1 MNAKAASRVEAIAS
15 IRVFVFARIPPPED
29 EKKEALRSCSLRGF
43 DFILVILVVVFVFV
57 FGDGGFCRRGH
68 RGGRG
73 EQKKKEEE
81 DSAFAAT
88 VVVVDDSI
96 IIIIIFIYTR
106 NCFVV
111 LYVFVVSCVFFCFLF
126 FFVFFFFRQKVRQK
140 KRTLLCRLKSVC
152 VWILFNS
159 ITTHFFGTKIKV
171 LLLGE
176 MEVMEARTKGSGWE
190 ITSTLNAQEKKK
202 KKKNDEE
209 LVACAEKE
217 EEEEEEE
224 EAIFKNAIQSFS
236 LISALRYAP
245 TRDGVHQRTGESA
258 KGAVSRSSKK
268 PMRSGNE
275 ENELDGAALTE
286 IRSNSSRKKRKQRDV
301 RKTKSLERKLSENQQ
316 HDDVQPQEEF
326 EEEEEEEEEDRR
338 QQNNSITTAV
348 KERGFFALYGDEAN
362 VRLKQADTNEDLAK
376 KEEDG
381 RRKISPPETKISY
394 ANMRKEAVPGTVQ
407 ITSASGK
414 NYVVSSSTKGWSEVG
429 SNNALKAIERIET
442 GPIIPAST
450 STRAPDEAAG
460 SCGIF
465 STGSG
470 KIITFKNIEK
480 SLAKGRALLSDP
492 DTNGEAPSSPQN
504 VNHRSQY
511 LNALN
516 SKVVENGPL
525 DYHTPMNSSR
535 QAPRAG
541 GGGGGGGGLGSS
553 IFSTGNGKTMRVSE
567 ASLEKARMLLD
578 ANEAANKTP
587 MNTSHVGSSAQTMS
601 EKRPP
606 GFPFVEKE
614 TRAPNSAPSA
624 AHFRAAYNYQHHQ
637 QRQYQNL
644 SRMNPEQHRA
654 LGVNALTP
662 PAGSTRMALQ
672 QQKQSTLNHLP
683 THDLFKSR
691 IHREPL
697 SKYFDGA
704 LPFSKMSDAPMTDIL
719 ASRITFDNAQEY
731 RINNIIK
738 SAVASSLDA
747 QSLTLGWRDI
757 RDLMFTRGA
766 KEKNLGEDW
775 CANAYRHVVWT
786 AASLKR
792 AFSGKANQALS
803 AKHLLER
810 MMYRY
815 EREINQSRRPIL
827 RKVLER
833 DSPPTVPMILLVSAV
848 RSFGILLEEDEENEE
863 NEGVKEKCKNF
874 YSAEIEVSDGWYSIR
889 AVLDEELSSHLRA
902 NRIRP
907 GSKMFVQNCQLSG
920 IPEGEGVQPLKPEA
934 YKARL
939 LLHSN
944 SCRPCEWDAKLG
956 LQKVN
961 LTVPLRSVRTDGG
974 DVPRVLLKISRHFP
988 PVYRERSLASRDNDG
1003 NVDSAAPIFVTR
1015 REESEIA
1022 EREKFETQQRRVVE
1036 KAVSKDNVENE
1047 LRDRNDYEEAVNV
1060 NRTSHFER
1068 QRDLRQEEVKLRA
1081 LEEAG
1086 IPERRNV
1093 SRVCKILTH
1102 GLMSDTK
1109 RRHRIDTSGDN
1120 NCTSGFDQ
1128 AVVMV
1133 WDADEAFSSGLEEG
1147 SVYAV
1152 THLKSSEG
1160 KDDARQK
1167 TLQLSV
1173 TKHTR
1178 WTKISPDTLQNAGL
1192 QIVEKIAYGSES
1204 YLDCLAIHLLT
1215 GPRFVENDGRRFARW
1230 MFFVEIKNDDGSIH
1244 TNTIEL
1250 FALKVSSWDEDELD
1264 KNCTRWTNVCQK
1276 SNHHCV
1282 IVKNITP
1289 CGFDERNRV
1298 KKSSASVDVLEV
1310 ASASASLRNGK
1321 HLARRFDRFQ
1331 SSYGDKTRGYI
1342 QSMKL
1347 RATALVNNSN
1357 SAAVSKEIVK
1367 EPTLSQFTPPRVE
1380 FNEDEPGSDGQRVRR
1395 RSSIRFSDSEG
1406 WGGSQFPHSVIEDC
1420 LKERAESLEEPRT
1433 GVPK

>member
-1 MNAKAASRVEAIAS
+1 MVM
-15 IRVFVFARIPPPED
+15 
-29 EKKEALRSCSLRGF
+29 
-43 DFILVILVVVFVFV
+43 
-57 FGDGGFCRRGH
+57 
-68 RGGRG
+68 
-73 EQKKKEEE
+73 
-81 DSAFAAT
+81 
-88 VVVVDDSI
+88 VVVDEDKEENKEENKKRKKKKRKKRKKKREKTARSLCSTTTTVSSSVS
-96 IIIIIFIYTR
+96 FLYTR
-106 NCFVV
+106 VTVLLLFLSCFV
-111 LYVFVVSCVFFCFLF
+111 LFCFF
-126 FFVFFFFRQKVRQK
+126 SSETNK
-140 KRTLLCRLKSVC
+140 KKNKKNSLLSVSLSDC
-152 VWILFNS
+152 VCLEDSFQFNND
-159 ITTHFFGTKIKV
+159 THFFGTKIKV

-202 KKKNDEE
+202 KKKKNDEE
-209 LVACAEKE
+209 LVSCAEKE

-224 EAIFKNAIQSFS
+224 EVIFKNALQSFS
-236 LISALRYAP
+236 LISALRYPP

-268 PMRSGNE
+268 PKRSGNE

-286 IRSNSSRKKRKQRDV
+286 IRSNSSRKKRKQQEE

-316 HDDVQPQEEF
+316 HDDAQPQEEF
-326 EEEEEEEEEDRR
+326 EEEEEEKKEEEEEEEEDRR

-362 VRLKQADTNEDLAK
+362 VRLQQADTNEDLAK
-376 KEEDG
+376 KEGDG

-450 STRAPDEAAG
+450 STRAPEEAAG

-624 AHFRAAYNYQHHQ
+624 AHFRAAYNYQHQQ

-766 KEKNLGEDW
+766 KEKNLSEDW

-848 RSFGILLEEDEENEE
+848 RSFGILFEEDEENEE
-863 NEGVKEKCKNF
+863 NEAVKEKCKNF

-902 NRIRP
+902 NRIRL

-939 LLHSN
+939 LLRSN

-956 LQKVN
+956 LQRVN

-1022 EREKFETQQRRVVE
+1022 EREKFETQQRRVIE

-1133 WDADEAFSSGLEEG
+1133 WDADEAFSSALEEG

-1192 QIVEKIAYGSES
+1192 QIVEKTAYGSES

-1244 TNTIEL
+1244 TNTIDL

-1310 ASASASLRNGK
+1310 ASASASMRNGK

-1331 SSYGDKTRGYI
+1331 SSYADKTREYI

>member
-1 MNAKAASRVEAIAS
+1 MVLISS
-15 IRVFVFARIPPPED
+15 SSSSSSSF
-29 EKKEALRSCSLRGF
+29 
-43 DFILVILVVVFVFV
+43 LVLVM
-57 FGDGGFCRRGH
+57 
-68 RGGRG
+68 
-73 EQKKKEEE
+73 
-81 DSAFAAT
+81 
-88 VVVVDDSI
+88 VVVDEDKEENKEENKKRKKKKRKKRKKKREKTARSLCSTTTTVSSSVS
-96 IIIIIFIYTR
+96 FLYTR
-106 NCFVV
+106 VTVLLLFYCFV
-111 LYVFVVSCVFFCFLF
+111 LF
-126 FFVFFFFRQKVRQK
+126 FFSSETNKKNKKNSSVF
-140 KRTLLCRLKSVC
+140 LSLSDCVC
-152 VWILFNS
+152 LEDSFQFNND
-159 ITTHFFGTKIKV
+159 THFFGTKIKV

-202 KKKNDEE
+202 KKKKKNDEE
-209 LVACAEKE
+209 LKIACAEKE

-224 EAIFKNAIQSFS
+224 EVIFKNALQSFS
-236 LISALRYAP
+236 LISALRYPP

-268 PMRSGNE
+268 PKRSGNE

-286 IRSNSSRKKRKQRDV
+286 IRSNSSRKKRKQQEE

-316 HDDVQPQEEF
+316 HDDAQPQEEF
-326 EEEEEEEEEDRR
+326 EEEEEEKEEEEEEEEEERR

-362 VRLKQADTNEDLAK
+362 VRLQQADTNEDLAK
-376 KEEDG
+376 KEGDG

-450 STRAPDEAAG
+450 STRAPEEAAG

-535 QAPRAG
+535 QAPRA

-624 AHFRAAYNYQHHQ
+624 AHFRAAYNYQHQQ

-766 KEKNLGEDW
+766 KEKNLSEDW

-848 RSFGILLEEDEENEE
+848 RSFGILFEEDEE

-902 NRIRP
+902 NRIRL

-939 LLHSN
+939 LLRSN

-956 LQKVN
+956 LQRVN

-1022 EREKFETQQRRVVE
+1022 EREKFETQQRRVIE

-1047 LRDRNDYEEAVNV
+1047 LRDRNNYEEAVNV

-1133 WDADEAFSSGLEEG
+1133 WDADEAFSSALEEG

-1192 QIVEKIAYGSES
+1192 QIVEKTAYGSES

-1244 TNTIEL
+1244 TNTIDL

-1310 ASASASLRNGK
+1310 APASASMRNGK

-1331 SSYGDKTRGYI
+1331 SGYADKTREYI